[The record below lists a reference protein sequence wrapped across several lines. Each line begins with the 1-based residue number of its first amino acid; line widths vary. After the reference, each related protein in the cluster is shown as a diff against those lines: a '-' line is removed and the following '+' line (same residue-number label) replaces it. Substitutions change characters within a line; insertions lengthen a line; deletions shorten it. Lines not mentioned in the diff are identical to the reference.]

1 MAGGG
6 LIRLIRGT
14 IMTNTDLVGFAENK
28 SPELESYKSSEPES
42 ARNIHKLPFASAGF
56 LQPESSD
63 REMSSEDLN
72 SALDRVSKISIGELD
87 SLIGELQTLRRKLQ
101 TDRDRIQRDIAAYSG
116 LTKQVMQITEIIT
129 DSVKRLPGGS
139 GISQ

>member
-1 MAGGG
+1 
-6 LIRLIRGT
+6 
-14 IMTNTDLVGFAENK
+14 MTNTDLVGFAENK
-28 SPELESYKSSEPES
+28 SSEPESYKSSEPES
-42 ARNIHKLPFASAGF
+42 ARNIHKLPLAGAGF
-56 LQPESSD
+56 RQPESSD
-63 REMSSEDLN
+63 REISSEDLN
-72 SALDRVSKISIGELD
+72 SALDRVSKISMGELD

-101 TDRDRIQRDIAAYSG
+101 TDRDRIQRDIVAYSG